1 MHTSTLVRAVKPTSC
16 RTAAPAPFAHSD
28 AVPPTP
34 PPVLLPLI
42 LLLVLVLPLVLLMVL
57 QAGMLGAAG
66 AERSVYLTEPR
77 KWRVVSKWPGA
88 TRLAIH
94 SLSFLDTDPHCAVLA
109 GLDLEVVCGRWD
121 APGSNA
127 RPFESSR
134 PADEA
139 AAAASSA
146 GGAAAGGG
154 GGKSEGQAGSG
165 DKAHKPAAL
174 GAPGSGDRSRRGAPA
189 AAAAAGGGGVG
200 MDVDDGEGS
209 AGGSGGVL
217 SFRGDGRW
225 LGVAKAA
232 GEDVLAGFA
241 ASGNL
246 VYAHIA

>member
-1 MHTSTLVRAVKPTSC
+1 MLSLPYLLLL
-16 RTAAPAPFAHSD
+16 
-28 AVPPTP
+28 
-34 PPVLLPLI
+34 LLPLI
-42 LLLVLVLPLVLLMVL
+42 LLLVLLLMLLLVLVVL

-94 SLSFLDTDPHCAVLA
+94 SLSFLDTDPRCAVLA

-121 APGSNA
+121 APSSNA

-139 AAAASSA
+139 AAAASTA
-146 GGAAAGGG
+146 GGAAARG
-154 GGKSEGQAGSG
+154 GGKLEGQAGDG

-189 AAAAAGGGGVG
+189 AAAAAGGGGGGVG